1 MSSGYSMRELILKI
15 LQARRHAYPSV
26 SKFHKYTQLLIQSL
40 TFNHPIHWGNDTFAH
55 EEDDEAEEKPLLDLS
70 SAEMDQHKAGMYA
83 IFKKTYRW
91 MWKSRFW

>member
-1 MSSGYSMRELILKI
+1 MRHSFL
-15 LQARRHAYPSV
+15 
-26 SKFHKYTQLLIQSL
+26 SL
-40 TFNHPIHWGNDTFAH
+40 SNSCISFQRWDKPAFGDVCAH

-70 SAEMDQHKAGMYA
+70 SDEMDQHKAGMYA